1 MGGGFKRVFAGAA
14 GVTNA
19 VVDRAGA
26 VVDTAAGLVTSAAV
40 TAASKTPMLKNI
52 VKLYVHRYKT
62 AYLWVD
68 FQKFKY

>member
-1 MGGGFKRVFAGAA
+1 MFAGAA

-52 VKLYVHRYKT
+52 VKLYVHRYIA

-68 FQKFKY
+68 FQTFKY